1 MGRLVVSFAR
11 IIGGCMWLLFRL
23 GLIARVLRLF
33 AVNATNM
40 HVLAHQDKVNLKAKC
55 RAEVMGS
62 YWVVVLPYCPAGLWF
77 TAGLKKLL
85 ISLFALSAKSFS
97 FLKKDVSCPAV
108 LRSPARTPV
117 CFYRFTTLTK
127 TGTQI
132 ILRRHKL
139 HGMVLS
145 FVKANTR
152 PRTKVN
158 SLSGYFCLQ

>member
-1 MGRLVVSFAR
+1 MCSRTQGESKGKMSRRGNGKLL
-11 IIGGCMWLLFRL
+11 GGCPIILSCRSVVHGGVKETVDIFVCSLRHILFL
-23 GLIARVLRLF
+23 PKKG
-33 AVNATNM
+33 
-40 HVLAHQDKVNLKAKC
+40 C
-55 RAEVMGS
+55 
-62 YWVVVLPYCPAGLWF
+62 VLP
-77 TAGLKKLL
+77 
-85 ISLFALSAKSFS
+85 
-97 FLKKDVSCPAV
+97 
-108 LRSPARTPV
+108 SPARTPV

-139 HGMVLS
+139 HGMVMS

>member
-1 MGRLVVSFAR
+1 MGSSLIYRNNSRFYKCVS
-11 IIGGCMWLLFRL
+11 CL

-33 AVNATNM
+33 AACERAKY
-40 HVLAHQDKVNLKAKC
+40 VLAHSDKVNLKAKC

-62 YWVVVLPYCPAGLWF
+62 YWEVVLPYCPAGLWF

-85 ISLFALSAKSFS
+85 ISLFALSAKSLS

-145 FVKANTR
+145 CESKHPSSN
-152 PRTKVN
+152 
-158 SLSGYFCLQ
+158 